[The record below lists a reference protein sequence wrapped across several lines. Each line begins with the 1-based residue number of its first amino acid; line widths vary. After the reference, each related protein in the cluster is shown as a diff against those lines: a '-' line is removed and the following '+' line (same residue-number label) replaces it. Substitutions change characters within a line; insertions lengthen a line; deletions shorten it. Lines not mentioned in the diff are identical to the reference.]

1 MSVGRIARRTTEVL
15 KEDGLIEVI
24 KRVLR
29 YIKRRIKDKLD
40 NNALTYRKNYEEAN
54 AIFHKILKKE
64 KFKAVVVFDSRVG
77 WNIPLFQ
84 RSQHMANELTDD
96 GYLYFYRTSEQFD
109 PHVKTVEK
117 LKDRLYLVNM
127 ANFALQNAM
136 FDLLK
141 EYKGHKFL
149 SLYST
154 DVYLDEQYIKE
165 KYIDNGFK
173 IIYEYIDELSDE
185 ISGHLPDFVYDRH
198 KNIIEDKSNIAVG
211 SADKLIEEIE
221 EIRGKENVAMITN
234 GVQYDHWQYRSDEVP
249 EKLKDIVS
257 KGNPIIGYFGA
268 LAKWFDYEL
277 LKKVAKERP
286 NYEIV
291 LIGFLY
297 DNSFKDSKIDELEN
311 VHYLGIVDYK
321 ELNQYSQYFTI
332 STIPFLLND
341 ITEST
346 SPVKLFEYMA
356 MGHPI
361 VTTDMRE
368 CRKYKSVLI
377 GKSHEDFIEKLD
389 FALTLD
395 KKDEYY
401 NYLKEEALANTWRE
415 KAAILDRLIEKTF
428 KSERVIV

>member
-165 KYIDNGFK
+165 KYINNGFK

-297 DNSFKDSKIDELEN
+297 DNSFKDSKIDGLEN

-415 KAAILDRLIEKTF
+415 KAAILDRLIEKN
-428 KSERVIV
+428 I

>member
-1 MSVGRIARRTTEVL
+1 MSIGRIARRTTEVL

-185 ISGHLPDFVYDRH
+185 ISGHLPDIVYDRH

-415 KAAILDRLIEKTF
+415 KAAILDRLIEKN
-428 KSERVIV
+428 I

>member
-1 MSVGRIARRTTEVL
+1 MSIGRIARRTTEVL

-401 NYLKEEALANTWRE
+401 NYLKEEAFTNCTRRE
-415 KAAILDRLIEKTF
+415 KAAILDRLIEKN
-428 KSERVIV
+428 I

>member
-234 GVQYDHWQYRSDEVP
+234 GVQYDHWQYRSNEVP

-401 NYLKEEALANTWRE
+401 NYLKEEAIANTWRE
-415 KAAILDRLIEKTF
+415 KAAILDRLIEKN
-428 KSERVIV
+428 I

>member
-165 KYIDNGFK
+165 KYINNGFK

-277 LKKVAKERP
+277 LKKIAKERP

-415 KAAILDRLIEKTF
+415 KAAILDRLIEKN
-428 KSERVIV
+428 I

>member
-64 KFKAVVVFDSRVG
+64 KFKAIVIFDSRVG

-109 PHVKTVEK
+109 PHIKTVEK

-221 EIRGKENVAMITN
+221 EIRGKANVAMITN

-415 KAAILDRLIEKTF
+415 KAAILDRLIDKN
-428 KSERVIV
+428 I

>member
-154 DVYLDEQYIKE
+154 DVYLDEKYIKE

-321 ELNQYSQYFTI
+321 ALNQYSQYFTI

-415 KAAILDRLIEKTF
+415 KAAILDRLIEKN
-428 KSERVIV
+428 I

>member
-389 FALTLD
+389 FALTLY

-415 KAAILDRLIEKTF
+415 KAAILDRLIEKN
-428 KSERVIV
+428 I

>member
-109 PHVKTVEK
+109 PHIKTVEK

-165 KYIDNGFK
+165 KYTDNGFK

-321 ELNQYSQYFTI
+321 ELNKYSQYFTI

-395 KKDEYY
+395 KNDEYY
-401 NYLKEEALANTWRE
+401 NYLKEEALANTWKE
-415 KAAILDRLIEKTF
+415 KAAILDRLIDKN
-428 KSERVIV
+428 I

>member
-1 MSVGRIARRTTEVL
+1 MSVGRIARRTREVL

-54 AIFHKILKKE
+54 AIFHKILRKE

-109 PHVKTVEK
+109 PHIKTVEK

-321 ELNQYSQYFTI
+321 ELNKYSQYFTI

-377 GKSHEDFIEKLD
+377 GKSHKDFIEKLD

-395 KKDEYY
+395 KNDEYY
-401 NYLKEEALANTWRE
+401 NYLKEEALANTWKE
-415 KAAILDRLIEKTF
+415 KAAILDRLIDKN
-428 KSERVIV
+428 I

>member
-1 MSVGRIARRTTEVL
+1 MSIGRIARRTTEVL

-173 IIYEYIDELSDE
+173 VIYEYIDELSDE

-415 KAAILDRLIEKTF
+415 KAAILDRLIEKN
-428 KSERVIV
+428 I

>member
-64 KFKAVVVFDSRVG
+64 KFKAIVIFDSRVG

-109 PHVKTVEK
+109 PHIKTVEK

-221 EIRGKENVAMITN
+221 EIRGKANVAMITN

-311 VHYLGIVDYK
+311 VHYLGIVNYK

-401 NYLKEEALANTWRE
+401 KYLREEALANTWRE
-415 KAAILDRLIEKTF
+415 KAAILDRLIDKN
-428 KSERVIV
+428 I

>member
-173 IIYEYIDELSDE
+173 VIYEYIDELSDE

-389 FALTLD
+389 FALTLY

-415 KAAILDRLIEKTF
+415 KAAILDRLIDKN
-428 KSERVIV
+428 I

>member
-1 MSVGRIARRTTEVL
+1 MSIGRVARRTTEVL
-15 KEDGLIEVI
+15 REDGLIEVI

-29 YIKRRIKDKLD
+29 YIKRRVKSKLD
-40 NNALTYRKNYEEAN
+40 NNAITYKKNYEEAN

-109 PHVKTVEK
+109 PHIKTVEK

-198 KNIIEDKSNIAVG
+198 KHIIEDKSNIAVG

-257 KGNPIIGYFGA
+257 KGKPIIGYFGA

-377 GKSHEDFIEKLD
+377 GKSHENFIEKLD

-395 KKDEYY
+395 KNDEYY
-401 NYLKEEALANTWRE
+401 NYLKEEALANTWKE
-415 KAAILDRLIEKTF
+415 KAAILDRLIDKN
-428 KSERVIV
+428 I

>member
-1 MSVGRIARRTTEVL
+1 MSIGRIARRTTEVL

-377 GKSHEDFIEKLD
+377 GKSHED
-389 FALTLD
+389 
-395 KKDEYY
+395 
-401 NYLKEEALANTWRE
+401 
-415 KAAILDRLIEKTF
+415 
-428 KSERVIV
+428 

>member
-165 KYIDNGFK
+165 KYINNGFK
-173 IIYEYIDELSDE
+173 VIYEYIDELSDE

-415 KAAILDRLIEKTF
+415 KAAILDRLIDKN
-428 KSERVIV
+428 I

>member
-165 KYIDNGFK
+165 KYINNGFK

-415 KAAILDRLIEKTF
+415 KAAILDRLIEKN
-428 KSERVIV
+428 I

>member
-1 MSVGRIARRTTEVL
+1 MSIGRIARRTTEVL

-297 DNSFKDSKIDELEN
+297 DNSFKDSKIDELKN

-415 KAAILDRLIEKTF
+415 KAAILDRLIEKN
-428 KSERVIV
+428 I

>member
-234 GVQYDHWQYRSDEVP
+234 GVKYDHWQYRSDEVP

-415 KAAILDRLIEKTF
+415 KAAILDRLIEKN
-428 KSERVIV
+428 I

>member
-173 IIYEYIDELSDE
+173 VIYEYIDELSDE

-321 ELNQYSQYFTI
+321 ELNKYSQYFTI

-415 KAAILDRLIEKTF
+415 KAAILDRLIDKN
-428 KSERVIV
+428 I

>member
-356 MGHPI
+356 MCHPI

-415 KAAILDRLIEKTF
+415 KAAILDRLIEKN
-428 KSERVIV
+428 I

>member
-1 MSVGRIARRTTEVL
+1 MSVGRIARRTREVL

-109 PHVKTVEK
+109 PHIKTVEK

-165 KYIDNGFK
+165 KYTDNGFK

-257 KGNPIIGYFGA
+257 RGNPIIGYFGA

-321 ELNQYSQYFTI
+321 ELNKYSQYFTI

-395 KKDEYY
+395 KNDEYY
-401 NYLKEEALANTWRE
+401 NYLKEEALANTWKE
-415 KAAILDRLIEKTF
+415 KAAILDRLIDKN
-428 KSERVIV
+428 I

>member
-198 KNIIEDKSNIAVG
+198 KNIIEDKSNIAIG

-377 GKSHEDFIEKLD
+377 AKSHEDFIEKLD

-415 KAAILDRLIEKTF
+415 KAAILDRLIEKN
-428 KSERVIV
+428 I

>member
-415 KAAILDRLIEKTF
+415 KAAILNRLIEKN
-428 KSERVIV
+428 I

>member
-389 FALTLD
+389 FALTID

-415 KAAILDRLIEKTF
+415 KAAILDRLIEKN
-428 KSERVIV
+428 I

>member
-1 MSVGRIARRTTEVL
+1 MSIGRIARRTTEVL

-234 GVQYDHWQYRSDEVP
+234 GVQYDHWQYRSDEGP

-415 KAAILDRLIEKTF
+415 KAAILDRLFEKN
-428 KSERVIV
+428 I

>member
-84 RSQHMANELTDD
+84 RSQHMANDLTDD

-165 KYIDNGFK
+165 KYINNGFK

-415 KAAILDRLIEKTF
+415 KAAILDRLIEKN
-428 KSERVIV
+428 I

>member
-1 MSVGRIARRTTEVL
+1 MSVGRIARRTREVL

-54 AIFHKILKKE
+54 AIFNKILKKE

-165 KYIDNGFK
+165 KYTDNGFK

-395 KKDEYY
+395 KNDEYY
-401 NYLKEEALANTWRE
+401 NYLKEEALANTWKE
-415 KAAILDRLIEKTF
+415 KAAILDRLIDKN
-428 KSERVIV
+428 I

>member
-395 KKDEYY
+395 KNDEYY

-415 KAAILDRLIEKTF
+415 KAAILDRLIEKN
-428 KSERVIV
+428 I

>member
-356 MGHPI
+356 IGHPI

-415 KAAILDRLIEKTF
+415 KAAILDRLIEKN
-428 KSERVIV
+428 I

>member
-361 VTTDMRE
+361 VTTNMRE

-415 KAAILDRLIEKTF
+415 KAAILDRLIEKN
-428 KSERVIV
+428 I

>member
-1 MSVGRIARRTTEVL
+1 MSVGRIARRTREVL

-54 AIFHKILKKE
+54 AIFNKILKKE

-109 PHVKTVEK
+109 PHIKTVEK

-321 ELNQYSQYFTI
+321 ELNKYSQYFTI

-395 KKDEYY
+395 KNDEYY
-401 NYLKEEALANTWRE
+401 NYLKEEALANTWKE
-415 KAAILDRLIEKTF
+415 KAAILDRLIDKN
-428 KSERVIV
+428 I

>member
-109 PHVKTVEK
+109 PHVKTFEK

-173 IIYEYIDELSDE
+173 VIYEYIDELSDE

-415 KAAILDRLIEKTF
+415 KAAILDRLIDKN
-428 KSERVIV
+428 I

>member
-109 PHVKTVEK
+109 PHIKTVEK

-415 KAAILDRLIEKTF
+415 KAAILDRLIEKN
-428 KSERVIV
+428 I

>member
-321 ELNQYSQYFTI
+321 ELNKYSQYFTI

-415 KAAILDRLIEKTF
+415 KAAILDRLIEKN
-428 KSERVIV
+428 I

>member
-297 DNSFKDSKIDELEN
+297 DNSFKDSKIDEIEN

-415 KAAILDRLIEKTF
+415 KAAILDRLIEKN
-428 KSERVIV
+428 I

>member
-234 GVQYDHWQYRSDEVP
+234 GVQYDHWQYRSNEVP

-401 NYLKEEALANTWRE
+401 TR
-415 KAAILDRLIEKTF
+415 
-428 KSERVIV
+428 

>member
-165 KYIDNGFK
+165 KYINNGFK

-297 DNSFKDSKIDELEN
+297 DNSFKDSKIDEIEN

-415 KAAILDRLIEKTF
+415 KAAILDRLIDKN
-428 KSERVIV
+428 I

>member
-29 YIKRRIKDKLD
+29 YKKRRIKDKLD

-234 GVQYDHWQYRSDEVP
+234 GVQYDHWQYRSNEVP

-415 KAAILDRLIEKTF
+415 KAAILDRLIEKN
-428 KSERVIV
+428 I

>member
-154 DVYLDEQYIKE
+154 DVYLDEKYIKE

-234 GVQYDHWQYRSDEVP
+234 GVQYDHWQYRSNEVP

-415 KAAILDRLIEKTF
+415 KAAILDRLIEKN
-428 KSERVIV
+428 I